1 MLGWWRRRS
10 LRARIT
16 TLSTTVF
23 VAAFTAAIL
32 LSVVALTNSLTRAL
46 DRSAVRTG
54 EDVAALV
61 NNGDLPNQLLAG
73 SGGVFLVQ
81 VVDAGDRV
89 VAYSPSADAA
99 VSMLKS
105 NELARARTGETITVP
120 GSRLGSD
127 SPLRVVAV
135 DAGTTNSPVTV
146 LVGADIGRLQDSAQI
161 TREIGLYSIP
171 VMGAIMALLTYFIVG
186 VTLRNVSAL
195 RRGADQITTTG
206 RTGSRLPVPHA
217 HDETYRLAVTLNAML
232 DRLEASSGRQ
242 RRFVGDAAHELRSP
256 IASLRTQLEI
266 ASMLGPASDWDEV
279 VDDAMVDVNRLS
291 RLVEDL
297 LALARSDEDD
307 GTLRRRQPVDLAEL
321 AQETVTDYAG
331 ARVAVNLDG
340 AASGRQ
346 QITGDPEAL
355 RRVLVN
361 LIENGARHATS
372 SVQVAVR
379 PEPDAVVLTVAD
391 DGPGI
396 PVGQREAVFDRFVR
410 LDGARARDTGGTGL
424 GLAIVREIV
433 TAHGGT
439 VRLEDNEPGV
449 RVVIRISTH

>member
-16 TLSTTVF
+16 ILSTTVF
-23 VAAFTAAIL
+23 VAAFTVAIL

-61 NNGDLPNQLLAG
+61 NNGNLPNQLLAG

-81 VVDAGDRV
+81 VVDAQDRV

-99 VSMLKS
+99 VSMLKQ

-206 RTGSRLPVPHA
+206 RVGSRLPVPQA

-266 ASMLGPASDWDEV
+266 ASMLGPATDWDEV
-279 VDDAMVDVNRLS
+279 VSEAMVDVNRLS

-297 LALARSDEDD
+297 LALARSDEND
-307 GTLRRRQPVDLAEL
+307 GTLRRRLPLDLADL
-321 AQETVTDYAG
+321 ANETVADYRD
-331 ARVAVNLDG
+331 ARVAVTLDRSSS
-340 AASGRQ
+340 AGRQ
-346 QITGDPEAL
+346 VTGDPDAL

-361 LIENGARHATS
+361 LIENGVRHATS
-372 SVQVAVR
+372 TVLVAVAD
-379 PEPDAVVLTVAD
+379 EPDAVVLTVAD

-396 PVGQREAVFDRFVR
+396 PSGQREAVFDRFVR
-410 LDGARARDTGGTGL
+410 LDSARARDTGGTGL
-424 GLAIVREIV
+424 GLAIVREII

-439 VRLEDNEPGV
+439 VRLGDNEPGLRVMV
-449 RVVIRISTH
+449 RIPTG